1 MDHERS
7 GIDDVREFR
16 LEGVGLVVIG
26 GVLIAALLGAF
37 YVGRWYERQT
47 TPMQL
52 SAAGQTD
59 PLEHVVASS
68 EPADVDASATV
79 FDTVNSGSDAAEPQ
93 RQTSPAG
100 GAAPREAPPDRAD
113 TPPPARA
120 GDYWVQVFAGRDR
133 RSAEG
138 QYDALKAAGYA
149 VRLFAEKEG
158 EGSLFKV
165 RVGGFPGRDEAG
177 AAAQELQ
184 QRGFTGAWVT
194 KL

>member
-1 MDHERS
+1 MDRERS
-7 GIDDVREFR
+7 GIDDTREFR
-16 LEGVGLVVIG
+16 LEGLGLVVIG
-26 GVLIAALLGAF
+26 GVLIAALLGSF
-37 YVGRWYERQT
+37 FLGRWYERQT
-47 TPMQL
+47 APVQHA
-52 SAAGQTD
+52 SVGQED

-79 FDTVNSGSDAAEPQ
+79 FDTVDAGAGEAEPQ
-93 RQTSPAG
+93 RQTAPAG
-100 GAAPREAPPDRAD
+100 GAAPRDPSPAPAE
-113 TPPPARA
+113 PPPAVRA

-138 QYDALKAAGYA
+138 QYEALKSAGFA

-165 RVGGFPGRDEAG
+165 RVGGFASRGEAD
-177 AAAQELQ
+177 AAAQQLQ
-184 QRGFTGAWVT
+184 QRGFAGAWVT

>member
-16 LEGVGLVVIG
+16 FEGVGLVVIG

-37 YVGRWYERQT
+37 YLGRWYERQT
-47 TPMQL
+47 APIQHL
-52 SAAGQTD
+52 AAGQED

-79 FDTVNSGSDAAEPQ
+79 FDTLDRGGNAAEPQ
-93 RQTSPAG
+93 RQTTPAG
-100 GAAPREAPPDRAD
+100 GAAPRGTPRERAV
-113 TPPPARA
+113 TPAAASA

-138 QYDALKAAGYA
+138 QYDALKSAGYA

-184 QRGFTGAWVT
+184 QRGFAGAWVT